1 MQCCS
6 STLHYAT
13 VFYPQT
19 HKVVKARSFQPR
31 LSVTPPPHKT
41 HTQETRTS
49 HDDDKPKLITS
60 ASNPFVKHYLKL
72 RNNSSYRR
80 SHGSVLVVGA
90 TPIREIYR
98 FQESLQDESIIMD
111 YLIIPDKAE
120 IPNGL
125 VTSTASIVHCFQFR
139 WRSKQLLQVVSI
151 CTSDL
156 SA

>member
-60 ASNPFVKHYLKL
+60 ASNPFVKHCLKL

-90 TPIREIYR
+90 TPIR
-98 FQESLQDESIIMD
+98 FAPFFS
-111 YLIIPDKAE
+111 
-120 IPNGL
+120 G
-125 VTSTASIVHCFQFR
+125 F
-139 WRSKQLLQVVSI
+139 VSI
-151 CTSDL
+151 FVIFRFWIVAGFEGVLLLLLLLLLCNMASNLQYLNILDGFWFKY
-156 SA
+156 